1 MVLPIDQSVIITIS
15 LFIDP
20 SRKYRLENQSF
31 DGRYWCDHWF
41 TRLDH
46 LYETFLEILVPQ
58 DKYNQKVGRFRSS
71 FLFLLAKW
79 SKWGGFFPFT
89 LKNNLGILKLVEKEV
104 KP

>member
-1 MVLPIDQSVIITIS
+1 M
-15 LFIDP
+15 
-20 SRKYRLENQSF
+20 
-31 DGRYWCDHWF
+31 
-41 TRLDH
+41 
-46 LYETFLEILVPQ
+46 PQ

-71 FLFLLAKW
+71 FLFLLARW

>member
-46 LYETFLEILVPQ
+46 LYETFLEILVSQ

-71 FLFLLAKW
+71 FLFYQL
-79 SKWGGFFPFT
+79 GGVNGAAFFFYF
-89 LKNNLGILKLVEKEV
+89 KKQLGYS
-104 KP
+104 

>member
-46 LYETFLEILVPQ
+46 LYETFLEILVSQ

-71 FLFLLAKW
+71 FFYQL
-79 SKWGGFFPFT
+79 GGVNGAAFSLYF
-89 LKNNLGILKLVEKEV
+89 KNNLGILKLVEKEV
-104 KP
+104 KT